1 MTLHIVSQS
10 PFSGSALKDCLSAF
24 ADGDALLLIE
34 DAVYAAK
41 GQTITQLKGKSVY
54 CLEPDAVARGIS
66 IDPAI
71 EAIDETRWVSLCTEH
86 NPIVSWFR

>member
-10 PFSGSALKDCLSAF
+10 PFSGSALNDCLAAF
-24 ADGDALLLIE
+24 TDGDALLLIE
-34 DAVYAAK
+34 DAVYAAN
-41 GQTITQLKGKSVY
+41 GPTLTQLKGKSVY
-54 CLEPDAVARGIS
+54 CLQPDAVARGIPV
-66 IDPAI
+66 DPAI